1 MKLTCDY
8 KALVGALADVAVVV
22 DDSLSNDAAKV
33 IVFCVNREDSTVK
46 LLGRSSQIR
55 IRRRLLESTY
65 KVEFSDND
73 PQQVVFGLKSKELI
87 SFLNAYKSLRR
98 TKVESIGLETTAR
111 GIVCTVVEV
120 NLDDE
125 NDKDERISAEI
136 LMEGMMEAPAQQTV
150 LRKPIVSN
158 FAFVSIPVDQ
168 TVLNDL
174 ALESPTDG
182 LVPLDK
188 GIMLQYTKN
197 LFPLMQNSTS
207 IVGYLHFS
215 DDYVFVYTSTYTV
228 FVTNL
233 LADQGVFKNIKLQY
247 KCVNFI
253 NTLMEKDGLVD
264 VGLMDNFIY
273 MKNEVTEAFFVYDTK
288 FSDYKM
294 LVDAFK
300 KDNMFSVDRIYLK
313 DVLKR
318 LSLTNDSIEVAI
330 NGAEKLMTV
339 TNSKFS
345 QDIFLNNERGM
356 TQFGTLKFKIMPEVL
371 NKAIIGADDDFV
383 RPDVENGC
391 DTYSYFTKI
400 GRSSMLVFADST
412 GLWFSVVNVKTY

>member
-228 FVTNL
+228 FVKNL

-264 VGLMDNFIY
+264 VGLMNNFIY

>member
-1 MKLTCDY
+1 
-8 KALVGALADVAVVV
+8 
-22 DDSLSNDAAKV
+22 
-33 IVFCVNREDSTVK
+33 
-46 LLGRSSQIR
+46 
-55 IRRRLLESTY
+55 
-65 KVEFSDND
+65 
-73 PQQVVFGLKSKELI
+73 
-87 SFLNAYKSLRR
+87 
-98 TKVESIGLETTAR
+98 
-111 GIVCTVVEV
+111 
-120 NLDDE
+120 
-125 NDKDERISAEI
+125 
-136 LMEGMMEAPAQQTV
+136 MEGMMEAPAQQTV

-228 FVTNL
+228 FVKNL

-264 VGLMDNFIY
+264 VGLMNNFIY

>member
-228 FVTNL
+228 FVKNL

-264 VGLMDNFIY
+264 VGLMNNFIY
-273 MKNEVTEAFFVYDTK
+273 MKNEVTEAFFV
-288 FSDYKM
+288 
-294 LVDAFK
+294 
-300 KDNMFSVDRIYLK
+300 
-313 DVLKR
+313 
-318 LSLTNDSIEVAI
+318 
-330 NGAEKLMTV
+330 
-339 TNSKFS
+339 
-345 QDIFLNNERGM
+345 
-356 TQFGTLKFKIMPEVL
+356 
-371 NKAIIGADDDFV
+371 
-383 RPDVENGC
+383 
-391 DTYSYFTKI
+391 
-400 GRSSMLVFADST
+400 
-412 GLWFSVVNVKTY
+412 

>member
-136 LMEGMMEAPAQQTV
+136 LMEGMMEAPVQQTV

-228 FVTNL
+228 FVKNL

-264 VGLMDNFIY
+264 VGLMNNFIY

>member
-228 FVTNL
+228 FVKNL